1 MIKLFYE
8 FNVDDAFRFASTQGI
23 KAKEKGNEIMFDLCP
38 YCKGGSSARKDK
50 GTFSINKN
58 SGAFN
63 CLRASCGVTGNMV
76 TLSKDFDFS
85 LGNQVDEYY
94 KPKKQYRKLKQF
106 KEPIKPKEPAIAYL
120 ESRGISEEVANKYE
134 ITTQSNNDNILV
146 FPFFDEKGILQFIK
160 YRKTDFDKA
169 KDKNKEWCE
178 SNCKPILFGMKQC
191 VDFTRLVITEGQ
203 CFNGDAEIMT
213 PNGWVRLENYAGQ
226 QVLQVNEDM
235 SANFV
240 NPKAYIVKRHTGK
253 MVDVEIGGNYF
264 TSTTDDHNL
273 VLINN
278 KGKVVKKMAGEKIS
292 SVYHIPTAVEFDSVG
307 LEWSNDEIALFLA
320 ISADGTLD
328 FRKNTGYKK
337 SQHDVYARF
346 GLTKERKVD
355 RLIGILK
362 RLGYKFSDS
371 VLLNERGK
379 KYHSICFGVPDKF
392 NTKYLPWE
400 FVTKT
405 TVKQKKFIIEEMVWW
420 DGNHVNN
427 RNQYEYMSIYKHN
440 IDVMQAIASTCGYMS
455 TIMRKSNGG
464 NGKFK
469 KSFIFKLSILLSKKN
484 VSTQQFENHKK
495 VYEVDKTVYCVTVD
509 SGMILVRQNNKISV
523 SGNCDSLSVST
534 AGIENCVSVPTGAK
548 GFTWLPY
555 CWDWINQ
562 FEEVVVFG
570 DYENGT
576 ITLLDELSKRLKCVV
591 KHVREDDYKD
601 CKDANELLLKYGTDH
616 VRSCVENAIS
626 IPVNHVIELAD
637 VEDIN
642 IYDIEKLPTGI
653 HELDRLLYGGL
664 PFGGVCLLSGKRG
677 EGKSTLG
684 SQILLSALDNGYCG
698 MAYSGELPNSM
709 FKSWFNLQA
718 AGPRHLFEYQD
729 RYGDTGYA
737 VSKTN
742 KQLIDNWHRGR
753 MFMYDNKVING
764 DERESLLDI
773 IEGVIM
779 RNGVRVVLLD
789 NLMTGIDLEVAYGSD
804 KYERQSQF
812 VKKLTRLALTHN
824 VLIILIAHKRKN
836 SFSQDENDEVSGSG
850 DISNLA
856 TVVISYGKD
865 KEIGEVER
873 MLTCS
878 KNRLFGKTNTKGW
891 VTKFDEK
898 SKRIYGNGDNVNR
911 EYGWNTTDDG
921 FMQLSDEEFEQ
932 MQI

>member
-1 MIKLFYE
+1 MAFYE
-8 FNVDDAFRFASTQGI
+8 FKREDAFAFANFVGI
-23 KAKEKGNEIMFDLCP
+23 QSFERGDNLHFKVCP
-38 YCKGGSSARKDK
+38 YCRGTSKDK
-50 GTFSINKN
+50 KTFAIDLKT
-58 SGAFN
+58 GAFN
-63 CLRASCGVTGNMV
+63 CLRASCGVTGNMI

-85 LGNQVDEYY
+85 LGNQIDEYY
-94 KPKKQYRKLKQF
+94 RPKKQYRKLKQF
-106 KEPIKPKEPAIAYL
+106 KESIKPKEPAIAYL

-160 YRKTDFDKA
+160 YRKTDFDKE

-178 SNCKPILFGMKQC
+178 ANCKPILFGMKQC

-203 CFNGDAEIMT
+203 
-213 PNGWVRLENYAGQ
+213 L
-226 QVLQVNEDM
+226 
-235 SANFV
+235 
-240 NPKAYIVKRHTGK
+240 
-253 MVDVEIGGNYF
+253 
-264 TSTTDDHNL
+264 
-273 VLINN
+273 
-278 KGKVVKKMAGEKIS
+278 
-292 SVYHIPTAVEFDSVG
+292 
-307 LEWSNDEIALFLA
+307 
-320 ISADGTLD
+320 
-328 FRKNTGYKK
+328 
-337 SQHDVYARF
+337 
-346 GLTKERKVD
+346 
-355 RLIGILK
+355 
-362 RLGYKFSDS
+362 
-371 VLLNERGK
+371 
-379 KYHSICFGVPDKF
+379 
-392 NTKYLPWE
+392 
-400 FVTKT
+400 
-405 TVKQKKFIIEEMVWW
+405 
-420 DGNHVNN
+420 
-427 RNQYEYMSIYKHN
+427 
-440 IDVMQAIASTCGYMS
+440 
-455 TIMRKSNGG
+455 
-464 NGKFK
+464 
-469 KSFIFKLSILLSKKN
+469 
-484 VSTQQFENHKK
+484 
-495 VYEVDKTVYCVTVD
+495 
-509 SGMILVRQNNKISV
+509 
-523 SGNCDSLSVST
+523 DSLSVST
-534 AGIENCVSVPTGAK
+534 AGIDNCVSVPTGAK

-570 DYENGT
+570 DFENGT

-591 KHVREDDYKD
+591 KHVREEDYKD

-836 SFSQDENDEVSGSG
+836 NFSQDENDEVSGSG

-921 FMQLSDEEFEQ
+921 FMQLSDTEFEQ
-932 MQI
+932 MGMN

>member
-38 YCKGGSSARKDK
+38 YCKGGSSAKKDK

-63 CLRASCGVTGNMV
+63 CLRASCGVAGNMV

-134 ITTQSNNDNILV
+134 ITTQSNDDNILV

-178 SNCKPILFGMKQC
+178 ANCKPILFGMKQC

-203 CFNGDAEIMT
+203 
-213 PNGWVRLENYAGQ
+213 L
-226 QVLQVNEDM
+226 
-235 SANFV
+235 
-240 NPKAYIVKRHTGK
+240 
-253 MVDVEIGGNYF
+253 
-264 TSTTDDHNL
+264 
-273 VLINN
+273 
-278 KGKVVKKMAGEKIS
+278 
-292 SVYHIPTAVEFDSVG
+292 
-307 LEWSNDEIALFLA
+307 
-320 ISADGTLD
+320 
-328 FRKNTGYKK
+328 
-337 SQHDVYARF
+337 
-346 GLTKERKVD
+346 
-355 RLIGILK
+355 
-362 RLGYKFSDS
+362 
-371 VLLNERGK
+371 
-379 KYHSICFGVPDKF
+379 
-392 NTKYLPWE
+392 
-400 FVTKT
+400 
-405 TVKQKKFIIEEMVWW
+405 
-420 DGNHVNN
+420 
-427 RNQYEYMSIYKHN
+427 
-440 IDVMQAIASTCGYMS
+440 
-455 TIMRKSNGG
+455 
-464 NGKFK
+464 
-469 KSFIFKLSILLSKKN
+469 
-484 VSTQQFENHKK
+484 
-495 VYEVDKTVYCVTVD
+495 
-509 SGMILVRQNNKISV
+509 
-523 SGNCDSLSVST
+523 DSLSVVT

-570 DYENGT
+570 DFENGT

-591 KHVREDDYKD
+591 KHVREEDYKD

-764 DERESLLDI
+764 DEREGLLDI

-836 SFSQDENDEVSGSG
+836 NFSQDENDEVSGSG

-891 VTKFDEK
+891 ITKFDEK

>member
-38 YCKGGSSARKDK
+38 YCKGGSSAKKDK

-63 CLRASCGVTGNMV
+63 CLRASCGVAGNMV

-134 ITTQSNNDNILV
+134 ITTQSNDDNILV

-178 SNCKPILFGMKQC
+178 ANCKPILFGMKQC

-203 CFNGDAEIMT
+203 
-213 PNGWVRLENYAGQ
+213 L
-226 QVLQVNEDM
+226 
-235 SANFV
+235 
-240 NPKAYIVKRHTGK
+240 
-253 MVDVEIGGNYF
+253 
-264 TSTTDDHNL
+264 
-273 VLINN
+273 
-278 KGKVVKKMAGEKIS
+278 
-292 SVYHIPTAVEFDSVG
+292 
-307 LEWSNDEIALFLA
+307 
-320 ISADGTLD
+320 
-328 FRKNTGYKK
+328 
-337 SQHDVYARF
+337 
-346 GLTKERKVD
+346 
-355 RLIGILK
+355 
-362 RLGYKFSDS
+362 
-371 VLLNERGK
+371 
-379 KYHSICFGVPDKF
+379 
-392 NTKYLPWE
+392 
-400 FVTKT
+400 
-405 TVKQKKFIIEEMVWW
+405 
-420 DGNHVNN
+420 
-427 RNQYEYMSIYKHN
+427 
-440 IDVMQAIASTCGYMS
+440 
-455 TIMRKSNGG
+455 
-464 NGKFK
+464 
-469 KSFIFKLSILLSKKN
+469 
-484 VSTQQFENHKK
+484 
-495 VYEVDKTVYCVTVD
+495 
-509 SGMILVRQNNKISV
+509 
-523 SGNCDSLSVST
+523 DSLSVVT
-534 AGIENCVSVPTGAK
+534 ACIDNCVSVPTGAK

-591 KHVREDDYKD
+591 KHVREEDYKD

-764 DERESLLDI
+764 DEREGLLDI

-836 SFSQDENDEVSGSG
+836 NFSQDENDEVSGSG

-891 VTKFDEK
+891 ITKFDEK

-911 EYGWNTTDDG
+911 EYGWNITDDG

>member
-38 YCKGGSSARKDK
+38 YCKGGSSAKKDK

-63 CLRASCGVTGNMV
+63 CLRASCGVAGNMV

-134 ITTQSNNDNILV
+134 ITTQSNDDNILV

-178 SNCKPILFGMKQC
+178 ANCKPILFGMKQC

-203 CFNGDAEIMT
+203 
-213 PNGWVRLENYAGQ
+213 L
-226 QVLQVNEDM
+226 
-235 SANFV
+235 
-240 NPKAYIVKRHTGK
+240 
-253 MVDVEIGGNYF
+253 
-264 TSTTDDHNL
+264 
-273 VLINN
+273 
-278 KGKVVKKMAGEKIS
+278 
-292 SVYHIPTAVEFDSVG
+292 
-307 LEWSNDEIALFLA
+307 
-320 ISADGTLD
+320 
-328 FRKNTGYKK
+328 
-337 SQHDVYARF
+337 
-346 GLTKERKVD
+346 
-355 RLIGILK
+355 
-362 RLGYKFSDS
+362 
-371 VLLNERGK
+371 
-379 KYHSICFGVPDKF
+379 
-392 NTKYLPWE
+392 
-400 FVTKT
+400 
-405 TVKQKKFIIEEMVWW
+405 
-420 DGNHVNN
+420 
-427 RNQYEYMSIYKHN
+427 
-440 IDVMQAIASTCGYMS
+440 
-455 TIMRKSNGG
+455 
-464 NGKFK
+464 
-469 KSFIFKLSILLSKKN
+469 
-484 VSTQQFENHKK
+484 
-495 VYEVDKTVYCVTVD
+495 
-509 SGMILVRQNNKISV
+509 
-523 SGNCDSLSVST
+523 DSLSVVT
-534 AGIENCVSVPTGAK
+534 ACIDNCVSVPTGAK

-591 KHVREDDYKD
+591 KHVREEDYKD

-742 KQLIDNWHRGR
+742 KKLIDNWHRGR

-836 SFSQDENDEVSGSG
+836 NFSQDENDEVSGSG

-891 VTKFDEK
+891 ITKFDEK

>member
-38 YCKGGSSARKDK
+38 YCKGGSSAKKDK

-94 KPKKQYRKLKQF
+94 KPKKQYRKLKHF

-134 ITTQSNNDNILV
+134 ITTQSNDDNILV

-178 SNCKPILFGMKQC
+178 ANCKPILFGMKQC

-203 CFNGDAEIMT
+203 
-213 PNGWVRLENYAGQ
+213 L
-226 QVLQVNEDM
+226 
-235 SANFV
+235 
-240 NPKAYIVKRHTGK
+240 
-253 MVDVEIGGNYF
+253 
-264 TSTTDDHNL
+264 
-273 VLINN
+273 
-278 KGKVVKKMAGEKIS
+278 
-292 SVYHIPTAVEFDSVG
+292 
-307 LEWSNDEIALFLA
+307 
-320 ISADGTLD
+320 
-328 FRKNTGYKK
+328 
-337 SQHDVYARF
+337 
-346 GLTKERKVD
+346 
-355 RLIGILK
+355 
-362 RLGYKFSDS
+362 
-371 VLLNERGK
+371 
-379 KYHSICFGVPDKF
+379 
-392 NTKYLPWE
+392 
-400 FVTKT
+400 
-405 TVKQKKFIIEEMVWW
+405 
-420 DGNHVNN
+420 
-427 RNQYEYMSIYKHN
+427 
-440 IDVMQAIASTCGYMS
+440 
-455 TIMRKSNGG
+455 
-464 NGKFK
+464 
-469 KSFIFKLSILLSKKN
+469 
-484 VSTQQFENHKK
+484 
-495 VYEVDKTVYCVTVD
+495 
-509 SGMILVRQNNKISV
+509 
-523 SGNCDSLSVST
+523 DSLSVVT
-534 AGIENCVSVPTGAK
+534 ACIDNCVSVPTGAK

-562 FEEVVVFG
+562 FQEVVVFG
-570 DYENGT
+570 DFENGT
-576 ITLLDELSKRLKCVV
+576 ISLLDELSKRLKCVV
-591 KHVREDDYKD
+591 KHVREEDYKD

-664 PFGGVCLLSGKRG
+664 PFGGICLLSGKRG

-753 MFMYDNKVING
+753 MFMYDNKIING
-764 DERESLLDI
+764 DEREGLLDI

-836 SFSQDENDEVSGSG
+836 NFSQDENDEVSGSG

-911 EYGWNTTDDG
+911 EYGWNTDNDG
-921 FMQLSDEEFEQ
+921 FMQLSDMEFEQ
-932 MQI
+932 MQM

>member
-1 MIKLFYE
+1 MFYE
-8 FNVDDAFRFASTQGI
+8 FNVDDAFRFANAQGI
-23 KAKEKGNEIMFDLCP
+23 KAKEKGKEIMFDFCP
-38 YCKGGSSARKDK
+38 YCKGGVSAKKDK

-63 CLRASCGVTGNMV
+63 CLRASCGVTGNMI

-120 ESRGISEEVANKYE
+120 ESRGISEEVTKRYE
-134 ITTQSNNDNILV
+134 ITTQSEHDNILV

-160 YRKTDFDKA
+160 YRKTDFDKS

-203 CFNGDAEIMT
+203 
-213 PNGWVRLENYAGQ
+213 L
-226 QVLQVNEDM
+226 
-235 SANFV
+235 
-240 NPKAYIVKRHTGK
+240 
-253 MVDVEIGGNYF
+253 
-264 TSTTDDHNL
+264 
-273 VLINN
+273 
-278 KGKVVKKMAGEKIS
+278 
-292 SVYHIPTAVEFDSVG
+292 
-307 LEWSNDEIALFLA
+307 
-320 ISADGTLD
+320 
-328 FRKNTGYKK
+328 
-337 SQHDVYARF
+337 
-346 GLTKERKVD
+346 
-355 RLIGILK
+355 
-362 RLGYKFSDS
+362 
-371 VLLNERGK
+371 
-379 KYHSICFGVPDKF
+379 
-392 NTKYLPWE
+392 
-400 FVTKT
+400 
-405 TVKQKKFIIEEMVWW
+405 
-420 DGNHVNN
+420 
-427 RNQYEYMSIYKHN
+427 
-440 IDVMQAIASTCGYMS
+440 
-455 TIMRKSNGG
+455 
-464 NGKFK
+464 
-469 KSFIFKLSILLSKKN
+469 
-484 VSTQQFENHKK
+484 
-495 VYEVDKTVYCVTVD
+495 
-509 SGMILVRQNNKISV
+509 
-523 SGNCDSLSVST
+523 DSLSVVT

-570 DYENGT
+570 DYENKT

-591 KHVREDDYKD
+591 KHVREEDYKD

-653 HELDRLLYGGL
+653 SELDRLLYGGL

-718 AGPRHLFEYQD
+718 AGPRHLFEYKD

-753 MFMYDNKVING
+753 MFMYDNKIING

-865 KEIGEVER
+865 KEIAETER

>member
-38 YCKGGSSARKDK
+38 YCKGGSSAKKDK

-63 CLRASCGVTGNMV
+63 CLRASCGVAGNMV

-134 ITTQSNNDNILV
+134 ITTQSNDDNILV

-178 SNCKPILFGMKQC
+178 ANCKPILFGMKQC
-191 VDFTRLVITEGQ
+191 VDFTRLVICEGQ
-203 CFNGDAEIMT
+203 
-213 PNGWVRLENYAGQ
+213 V
-226 QVLQVNEDM
+226 
-235 SANFV
+235 
-240 NPKAYIVKRHTGK
+240 
-253 MVDVEIGGNYF
+253 
-264 TSTTDDHNL
+264 
-273 VLINN
+273 
-278 KGKVVKKMAGEKIS
+278 
-292 SVYHIPTAVEFDSVG
+292 
-307 LEWSNDEIALFLA
+307 
-320 ISADGTLD
+320 
-328 FRKNTGYKK
+328 
-337 SQHDVYARF
+337 
-346 GLTKERKVD
+346 
-355 RLIGILK
+355 
-362 RLGYKFSDS
+362 
-371 VLLNERGK
+371 
-379 KYHSICFGVPDKF
+379 
-392 NTKYLPWE
+392 
-400 FVTKT
+400 
-405 TVKQKKFIIEEMVWW
+405 
-420 DGNHVNN
+420 
-427 RNQYEYMSIYKHN
+427 
-440 IDVMQAIASTCGYMS
+440 
-455 TIMRKSNGG
+455 
-464 NGKFK
+464 
-469 KSFIFKLSILLSKKN
+469 
-484 VSTQQFENHKK
+484 
-495 VYEVDKTVYCVTVD
+495 
-509 SGMILVRQNNKISV
+509 
-523 SGNCDSLSVST
+523 DSLSVST

-570 DYENGT
+570 DFENGT

-591 KHVREDDYKD
+591 KHVREEDYKD

-653 HELDRLLYGGL
+653 SELDRLLYGGL
-664 PFGGVCLLSGKRG
+664 PFGGICLLSGKRG

-764 DERESLLDI
+764 DEREGLLDI

-865 KEIGEVER
+865 KEIAETER

>member
-38 YCKGGSSARKDK
+38 YCKGGSSAKKDK

-63 CLRASCGVTGNMV
+63 CLRASCGVAGNMV
-76 TLSKDFDFS
+76 TLSNDFDFS

-178 SNCKPILFGMKQC
+178 ANCKPILFGMKQC
-191 VDFTRLVITEGQ
+191 VDFTRLVICEGQ
-203 CFNGDAEIMT
+203 
-213 PNGWVRLENYAGQ
+213 V
-226 QVLQVNEDM
+226 
-235 SANFV
+235 
-240 NPKAYIVKRHTGK
+240 
-253 MVDVEIGGNYF
+253 
-264 TSTTDDHNL
+264 
-273 VLINN
+273 
-278 KGKVVKKMAGEKIS
+278 
-292 SVYHIPTAVEFDSVG
+292 
-307 LEWSNDEIALFLA
+307 
-320 ISADGTLD
+320 
-328 FRKNTGYKK
+328 
-337 SQHDVYARF
+337 
-346 GLTKERKVD
+346 
-355 RLIGILK
+355 
-362 RLGYKFSDS
+362 
-371 VLLNERGK
+371 
-379 KYHSICFGVPDKF
+379 
-392 NTKYLPWE
+392 
-400 FVTKT
+400 
-405 TVKQKKFIIEEMVWW
+405 
-420 DGNHVNN
+420 
-427 RNQYEYMSIYKHN
+427 
-440 IDVMQAIASTCGYMS
+440 
-455 TIMRKSNGG
+455 
-464 NGKFK
+464 
-469 KSFIFKLSILLSKKN
+469 
-484 VSTQQFENHKK
+484 
-495 VYEVDKTVYCVTVD
+495 
-509 SGMILVRQNNKISV
+509 
-523 SGNCDSLSVST
+523 DSLSVST

-570 DYENGT
+570 DFENGT

-591 KHVREDDYKD
+591 KHVREEDYKD

-836 SFSQDENDEVSGSG
+836 NFSQDENDEVSGSG

-891 VTKFDEK
+891 ITKFDEK